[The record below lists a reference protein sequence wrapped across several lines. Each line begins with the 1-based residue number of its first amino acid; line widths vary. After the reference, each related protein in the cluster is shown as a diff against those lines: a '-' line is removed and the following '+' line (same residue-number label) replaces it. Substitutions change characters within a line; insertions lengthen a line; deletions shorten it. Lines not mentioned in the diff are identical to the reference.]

1 MEKTLSA
8 GIDYLGFLNNQLR
21 DLRGY
26 ATLANELIQ
35 NADDAPEATEIVFDV
50 RDDALIIENNGYFSE
65 CDQVDKPDCPW
76 LDDPEIGHRCDF
88 HRFRRTASG
97 DKRRQEETIGAF
109 GIGFIAVYQITGRP
123 ELISNG
129 RHWIVRPEMSDRKKI
144 LVREPAPDISGTR
157 FRLPWACDP
166 DGGIRAELGVEP
178 MTSEKQHD
186 LLLEL
191 RHSLSSSLLFLRKL
205 TRIELR
211 HHGQIIKE
219 IERIREEDQVLI
231 EETSEQGSETNLWHL
246 FRGDFGIEADRTRA
260 LFGGQIERQ
269 RSSKVIVAIPEIDSA
284 GIDVVGLFHAFLPTH
299 HRTGL
304 PLHINADFYPSN
316 DRKRIL
322 FEQDYQGRW
331 NSAAV
336 QASARVVAE
345 ALSDLPEILGHR
357 GLWQL
362 LEDIKELE
370 DDAVDGSREPVMAS
384 FWEEIRQFVGELPLV
399 YTSQGAWKQPSDVRV
414 LQSRKKEVP
423 CIPILE
429 EIGLEVVHPDL
440 IAYSN
445 LLRRDEIGVRYL
457 GASDLAQALR
467 DTGLDEATPLEDAPE
482 WIQSRDNREI
492 LSDEIDVL
500 LSRSPQP
507 QGLED
512 CAIACSVDDWLC
524 PPSDL
529 RRANPNDRG
538 IFELLEHTAVFA
550 AEDNPEAILALVPE
564 FGVEDGLDLLEMT
577 GSANLQLIWR
587 LSPERFTSLLYWFAE
602 RPAEVRA
609 DRHNVER
616 LQQLRICPSGEKLY
630 SLEELVIP
638 GGFEDHLQLTNVID
652 HRVLKRCEHFLREDL
667 DAKILTLE
675 SYVTEHVPKAFES
688 GHGVGNQARRHLVMI
703 LAERLGRIRDSHA
716 AQEALSLCPLVECT
730 DGAFRLPT
738 TVYFPSELVET
749 VLGTDVPIAR
759 LPQNQREA
767 VSQLWSWL
775 GVTEVPRP
783 SEICRRIAQTVS
795 EPPNQVRRTVI
806 RGIFSRLGAEWE
818 RAFDEQHDAFE
829 ELKHWRW
836 LPAKG
841 DNEKWHRPADVY
853 AEFSDYLFKSQ
864 GRFLEVPRNQQQNAT
879 ALIDFLGIPVNPDVS
894 QVVRHLLHCA
904 RNDDYSLKLQVYNW
918 LNDRV
923 EQVNFDLLRH
933 TNCLLVEGNQYVDPS
948 NVFWREHPFGKY
960 RFQLNDELWAY
971 KSLLEQLGVR
981 KKPDWQD
988 ALDVLLEI
996 SDEYGNGNKPLDE
1009 NACGVAMTCWIM
1021 LAYALEEEMI
1031 TEDDLADLEDEK
1043 VIPNSQKV
1051 LHRPQWMYFEDRP
1064 RLKEKF
1070 DDLLEYNAIPRPQSA
1085 GAAMESAGVRPLS
1098 RAVKTELVECVRGA
1112 FADDLH
1118 ERLITR
1124 SNLIA
1129 RVLAVRED
1137 VEWHSNLLGELGT
1150 YSADRLLLTHTIRAF
1165 NRTHTTPAEDALAF
1179 FDSSDNTLYFV
1190 DGENLSWSAIARE
1203 LAYALN
1209 PAGEAGQ
1216 IASGIKEVLRAESA
1230 EHGQQE
1236 LSELGFAP
1244 LSTFGHLQAPSSK
1257 PVGPGAIEDGEEDEE
1272 YPPGTDDTSEVGDK
1286 DVEEDDFGPTTDEF
1300 DDELEGNEDT
1310 KLTTKPSQTEGD
1322 EQLPGK
1328 KPKRKKKQRRLQT
1341 FVYVVHDVNGDGK
1354 GRGLGIEQIEKVDRA
1369 GVDCVLA
1376 YEREAGRTPREMP
1389 HENPGYDIESLDEY
1403 GNIVRYIEVKSTAEE
1418 WGETGVGLSDTQ
1430 FRKAQELGP
1439 LYWLYVVECADSEDP
1454 QVYPIRDPVN
1464 SVDKFMYDGKW
1475 RAASQ
1480 FQEEL
1485 SPAEKPQKTRSRRR
1499 SILDLKEEE

>member
-1 MEKTLSA
+1 MEKTLTA
-8 GIDYLGFLNNQLR
+8 GIDYLGFLNSQLR

-35 NADDAPEATEIVFDV
+35 NADDAPEATQIVFDV
-50 RDDALIIENNGYFSE
+50 CDDALIVENNGYFSDCGQMDE
-65 CDQVDKPDCPW
+65 RDCPW

-109 GIGFIAVYQITGRP
+109 GIGFIAVYQITDRP
-123 ELISNG
+123 EIISSG
-129 RHWIVRPEMSDRKKI
+129 RHWIVRPEMPDKKKI
-144 LVREPAPDISGTR
+144 LVKEPAPDISGTR

-178 MTSEKQHD
+178 MTSERQHD
-186 LLLEL
+186 LLLEM
-191 RHSLSSSLLFLRKL
+191 RRSLSSSLLFLRKL
-205 TRIELR
+205 TRIELKR
-211 HHGQIIKE
+211 HGQIIKE
-219 IERIREEDQVLI
+219 IEKIQEEDQVLI
-231 EETSEQGSETNLWHL
+231 EETSEQGSKTNLWHL
-246 FRGDFGIEADRTRA
+246 FRGDFGKEADKIRA

-269 RSSKVIVAIPEIDSA
+269 RSSKVIVAIPEINSA

-322 FEQDYQGRW
+322 FGQDYQGRW

-345 ALSDLPEILGHR
+345 ALPDLPEILGHR

-370 DDAVDGSREPVMAS
+370 DDAVDGSREPVVAS
-384 FWEEIRQFVGELPLV
+384 FWEEIRQFVGELPLA
-399 YTSQGAWKQPSDVRV
+399 YTSQGTWKQPSDVRV

-423 CIPILE
+423 SIPILE
-429 EIGLEVVHPDL
+429 ELGLDVVHPDL

-467 DTGLDEATPLEDAPE
+467 DTGLDEAIPREDAPD
-482 WIQSRDNREI
+482 WIQSRGNREI
-492 LSDEIDVL
+492 LSDEINVL

-512 CAIACSVDDWLC
+512 CAIAYSVGGWLC

-529 RRANPNDRG
+529 RKANPNDRG
-538 IFELLEHTAVFA
+538 VFELLEHLAVFA
-550 AEDNPEAILALVPE
+550 AKDNPEAILALVPE
-564 FGVEDGLDLLEMT
+564 FSVEDGLRLLKMTDPADLE
-577 GSANLQLIWR
+577 LIWR
-587 LSPERFTSLLYWFAE
+587 ISPDKFINLLYWFAE
-602 RPAEVRA
+602 RPAEVSI
-609 DRHNVER
+609 DHHNVER
-616 LQQLRICPSGEKLY
+616 LQQLRIWPSGEKLY

-652 HRVLKRCEHFLREDL
+652 PRVLKKCEHFLREDL
-667 DAKILTLE
+667 SASVLTLNN
-675 SYVTEHVPKAFES
+675 YVTVHVPKAFES
-688 GHGVGNQARRHLVMI
+688 DRVVEKQARRQLTLI
-703 LAERLGRIRDSHA
+703 LAESLGKIRDSQK

-730 DGAFRLPT
+730 DGSFRLPT
-738 TVYFPSELVET
+738 TVYFPSKLVET
-749 VLGTDVPIAR
+749 VLDTDAPIAL
-759 LPQNQREA
+759 LPQTQREA

-783 SEICRRIAQTVS
+783 SEILRRIRRVIS
-795 EPPNQVRRTVI
+795 EPPNQQR
-806 RGIFSRLGAEWE
+806 RGIIKRIFSHLGSEWE
-818 RAFDEQHDAFE
+818 YAFGEQHDAFE
-829 ELKHWRW
+829 KLRHWRW

-841 DNEKWHRPADVY
+841 DTEKWHRPADVY
-853 AEFSDYLFKSQ
+853 AVFQDYLFASQ
-864 GRFLEVPRNQQQNAT
+864 GRFLDVPRKQQSEARRFM
-879 ALIDFLGIPVNPDVS
+879 DFLGIPVKPEVV
-894 QVVRHLLHCA
+894 QVIRHLNYSAKKRDLGLNLEVYRFLNENVDHPKISLLE
-904 RNDDYSLKLQVYNW
+904 DY
-918 LNDRV
+918 D
-923 EQVNFDLLRH
+923 
-933 TNCLLVEGNQYVDPS
+933 CLLLEGNQYVHPS
-948 NVFWREHPFGKY
+948 EVFWGEHPFGKY
-960 RFQLNDELWAY
+960 RFRLSDKFWAY
-971 KSLLEQLGVR
+971 RQLLDRLGVR
-981 KKPDWQD
+981 ENPDWQD
-988 ALDVLLEI
+988 AIDVLLDI
-996 SDEYGNGNKPLDE
+996 SAEYGSINRPLDE
-1009 NACGVAMTCWIM
+1009 ETCGTLMSCWGM
-1021 LAYALEEEMI
+1021 LADALEDDRI
-1031 TEDDLADLEDEK
+1031 TGEDLSELTDVK
-1043 VIPNSQKV
+1043 VIPNSRQE
-1051 LHRPQWMYFEDRP
+1051 LILPQWMYFEDRP
-1064 RLKEKF
+1064 GLKEKF
-1070 DDLLEYNAIPRPQSA
+1070 GDFVKHNAIPRPNRVWL
-1085 GAAMESAGVRPLS
+1085 AMEAAGVRPLS
-1098 RAVKTELVECVRGA
+1098 QAVETEMVACVRPVL
-1112 FADDLH
+1112 ADDL
-1118 ERLITR
+1118 EDRLR
-1124 SNLIA
+1124 SRSRLVA
-1129 RVLAVRED
+1129 RVLASSKNSNRHLDLFED
-1137 VEWHSNLLGELGT
+1137 LET
-1150 YSADRLLLTHTIRAF
+1150 YSTERLMLAHTIRAY
-1165 NRTHTTPAEDALAF
+1165 NRTYTTTAEDALAY
-1179 FDSSDNTLYFV
+1179 FDSSDNILYFV
-1190 DGENLSWSAIARE
+1190 DDGKVSWSAIARE

-1230 EHGQQE
+1230 ERGQQE

-1244 LSTFGHLQAPSSK
+1244 LSTFGHLQAPSSE
-1257 PVGPGAIEDGEEDEE
+1257 PVGPGAIEDRDEDDKYQLSPE
-1272 YPPGTDDTSEVGDK
+1272 DTSEVGDK
-1286 DVEEDDFGPTTDEF
+1286 DVEDDGAGPTTDGSY
-1300 DDELEGNEDT
+1300 DEPEGDEDT
-1310 KLTTKPSQTEGD
+1310 KLTAQPSQTEDD

-1328 KPKRKKKQRRLQT
+1328 KAKRKKQRRLQT
-1341 FVYVVHDVNGDGK
+1341 FVYVVHNVNGHGK
-1354 GRGLGIEQIEKVDRA
+1354 GRGLGIEQIERVDRA

-1376 YEREAGRTPREMP
+1376 YEKEAGRTPREMP

-1454 QVYPIRDPVN
+1454 RVYPIRAPAN

-1475 RAASQ
+1475 RVASQ

-1485 SPAEKPQKTRSRRR
+1485 SPSEKHQRTRSRRR